1 LGALSGLATGV
12 GIGAVAEMAA
22 PVLTRLPR
30 LLAAIVVGGGAM
42 AATDLPMARIGL
54 TDPDTWSAADW
65 ASDALP
71 HLAYGLATV
80 IALRRL
86 GTRPRG

>member
-1 LGALSGLATGV
+1 
-12 GIGAVAEMAA
+12 
-22 PVLTRLPR
+22 
-30 LLAAIVVGGGAM
+30 M